1 MRVIRAATQGK
12 ELQRTANLGIT
23 KGGRFGIGKGAQF
36 AGAGFDDAA
45 WEMIRE
51 GRGFGA
57 GAL

>member
-1 MRVIRAATQGK
+1 MSVSRAAMQGE
-12 ELQRTANLGIT
+12 ELQRTADLGIT